1 MKDETMPDATL
12 KALSA
17 LDAMS
22 ELWGA
27 EVNLRGMVNNISGM
41 PRLKMIDA
49 IEALALQAFVE
60 GAYRHHCD
68 VKDGKVPGMTY
79 NDSLTGGY
87 AAPADNSDDKR

>member
-1 MKDETMPDATL
+1 MTDETMPDATL

-27 EVNLRGMVNNISGM
+27 EIGLRAMVNKISGM
-41 PRLKMIDA
+41 SRLKMIDA

-60 GAYRHHCD
+60 GAYRHHID

-79 NDSLTGGY
+79 NGAVSGVP
-87 AAPADNSDDKR
+87 AAEQSHDE